1 MKLEWFEFKENWFNP
16 DALGEYISSISNSAA
31 IDGKKEGYFVWALTT
46 RPIKIVGTN
55 FNPNQDINNEPLNH
69 YLSRK
74 LSPSINFT
82 FKEIIM
88 DTKRVVLLTIP
99 AAKTLP
105 ISYANERYIRIW
117 SNKDNL
123 RKYPEKEVYLFK
135 ILRTGQ
141 PTLENT
147 PSLYQYLTF
156 EKLLMYY
163 GAKGIILKT
172 DTYKKNLGFY
182 TEDGKYNM
190 LAQLLSDNSH
200 ISIRAVIF
208 LGTSKAY
215 NLYSVREFGNQ
226 CLLYSL
232 DEILR
237 YVDVLNIIQAYESN
251 RIVGKK
257 ICHSLKMQLLGKLW

>member
-16 DALGEYISSISNSAA
+16 DALGEYISSMSNSAT
-31 IDGKKEGYFVWALTT
+31 IDGKKEGYFVWCIDDKTHE
-46 RPIKIVGTN
+46 IVGTN

-99 AAKTLP
+99 AAKTVP
-105 ISYANERYIRIW
+105 TSYANERYIRIG
-117 SNKDNL
+117 SNKENI

-135 ILRTGQ
+135 ILLTGQ

-147 PSLYQYLTF
+147 PSLYQDLTF

-163 GAKGIILKT
+163 GVKGII
-172 DTYKKNLGFY
+172 
-182 TEDGKYNM
+182 
-190 LAQLLSDNSH
+190 
-200 ISIRAVIF
+200 
-208 LGTSKAY
+208 
-215 NLYSVREFGNQ
+215 
-226 CLLYSL
+226 
-232 DEILR
+232 
-237 YVDVLNIIQAYESN
+237 
-251 RIVGKK
+251 
-257 ICHSLKMQLLGKLW
+257 